1 MSKYRRDIILVIKD
15 DAIQPR
21 SIDTQVECLNY
32 VIACVENRE
41 GFCRAHELVNRNR
54 ITSSKRKILSAVKN
68 ERLKPFRFLLNKN

>member
-1 MSKYRRDIILVIKD
+1 MNKYRRDIILIIKD
-15 DAIQPR
+15 DAVYPD

-32 VIACVENRE
+32 VIAFADNKE

-54 ITSSKRKILSAVKN
+54 ITSNKNKILAAVKK